1 MNGYMG
7 KILVADLT
15 KAKTSVIST
24 DAEIAAK
31 FIGGG
36 GYACRLLYGLMSPPP
51 DPLGPDN
58 ILLFLTGPLTGTLAP
73 STGRHVVAARSPLTG
88 LWGESYAGGHFGANL
103 KFSGFDGIMV
113 RGRAKK
119 PVVLFVDNGSASILP
134 ADSLWGM
141 RTDATQES
149 LKQQLGKVHVA
160 CIGPAGEKMV
170 RFASIMNQE
179 RAAARC
185 GLGAVMGSK
194 MLKAIAVRGTNE
206 VRLADPDGFQQLAR
220 KAFQTLGEVME
231 LLKKSGTGMYVDV
244 GMSFNDMPIKYFQ
257 GAEFDVS
264 TLDSGA
270 QGSILTGR
278 TACHSCPIACGRRVT
293 VPDLGLKNVAGPEY
307 QTIAAFGTNIM
318 NPDIKQ
324 VAWMNHLCNQYGMD
338 TVSCG
343 STIALAMHLCEQGI
357 LDIGLE
363 WGDTDKTAEMIH
375 AIANRQGTGDLLAE
389 GSLRLGQKLGVAEQV
404 IHVKG
409 LEVPNH
415 DPRAFSGMATVY
427 AVASRGATH
436 LEGDMYSVDMGADVR
451 ELGINSGDR
460 LENEGKGATAA
471 KAQDYRAFFD
481 ALIMC
486 HFAIVPLQTIVDLV
500 KMATGLQMGIGDML
514 TIGSRSVTMKRL
526 FNLRCGFKRADDT
539 LPQALLRPLPEGV
552 TEDFVPDMELQLAD
566 YYRYRGWDPA
576 TGRPTDGALKSLGL
590 EP

>member
-1 MNGYMG
+1 MKGYMG

-15 KAKTSVIST
+15 KAKTSIIGT
-24 DAEIAAK
+24 DADTAAK

-36 GYACRLLYGLMSPPP
+36 GYACRLLYGLMSPQP

-58 ILLFLTGPLTGTLAP
+58 TLLFLTGPLTGTLAP
-73 STGRHVVAARSPLTG
+73 CTGRHVVAARSPLTG

-119 PVVLFVDNGSASILP
+119 PVVLFVDNGSASFLP
-134 ADSLWGM
+134 ADNLWGM
-141 RTDATQES
+141 RTDATQEK

-206 VRLADPDGFQQLAR
+206 VPLADPDGFRQLAR
-220 KAFQTLGEVME
+220 KAFETLGEVME
-231 LLKKSGTGMYVDV
+231 LLRKSGTGMYVDV

-264 TLDSGA
+264 MLDSKA

-278 TACHSCPIACGRRVT
+278 TACYSCPIACGRRVS
-293 VPDLGLKNVAGPEY
+293 VPSLGLKNVAGPEY
-307 QTIAAFGTNIM
+307 QTIAAFGTNIL

-363 WGDTDKTAEMIH
+363 WGDTDKTAEMVH
-375 AIANRQGTGDLLAE
+375 AIANRQGAGDLLAE
-389 GSLRLGQKLGVAEQV
+389 GSFRLGQKLGVTEQV

-481 ALIMC
+481 TLIMC
-486 HFAIVPLQTIVDLV
+486 HFAIVPLQTIIDLV
-500 KMATGLQMGIGDML
+500 KMATGLQIGIGDML

-526 FNLRCGFKRADDT
+526 FNLRCGLKRADDT

-566 YYRYRGWDPA
+566 YYRYRGWDPS